1 MTKKQIKKQIRNK
14 RNTANK
20 SDFSE
25 KRQRHYAFGFLI
37 GEY

>member
-1 MTKKQIKKQIRNK
+1 MTKKKNRKQLHIKQ
-14 RNTANK
+14 NTANK

-25 KRQRHYAFGFLI
+25 KRQQHYAFGFLV